1 MHEAQPRSST
11 RKRIL
16 IAITAILIP
25 VFGIV
30 GYVFLYFPPL
40 DWQEHLEVFD
50 DAWGIADPS
59 YRNWSGKVKNI
70 GPYPIRSAE
79 IVLEL
84 KDASGNV
91 TYTGRKQLVNLTDPP
106 MHPGNV
112 KRFSVL
118 LKYTKAEKI
127 DDQQTA
133 YRIDI
138 HTYRKPWF

>member
-1 MHEAQPRSST
+1 MHETQPRSST

-16 IAITAILIP
+16 IPITAILIP
-25 VFGIV
+25 VFGIA

-91 TYTGRKQLVNLTDPP
+91 TYTGRKQLVDLTDPP

-138 HTYRKPWF
+138 HTYRKPWL